1 MQVIRTYDRGL
12 GTPRKRPPRSKKLST
27 FLEIFEFEEDEEEEE
42 DEEDVDDLERF
53 SQALADEENAIRE
66 KEKVQ
71 VQPKK
76 PVVSAS
82 KNAAVSTPTRGRGGG
97 RGRGRAASHGSG
109 LRQTPDAPGIIA
121 SPAVRGSRSRGRPP
135 RGSKLSFRPKT
146 ENDIADFSDATK
158 EASSEDDYGAYE
170 DDDDYKP
177 VSTRG
182 RGRGRGRGQSRG
194 KR

>member
-27 FLEIFEFEEDEEEEE
+27 FLEIFEFDEDEEEEE
-42 DEEDVDDLERF
+42 DEEEVDDLERF
-53 SQALADEENAIRE
+53 SQALVDEENAIRE
-66 KEKVQ
+66 KEG
-71 VQPKK
+71 QPKK
-76 PVVSAS
+76 PVASAS
-82 KNAAVSTPTRGRGGG
+82 KNAAVSTATYSRGRG

-109 LRQTPDAPGIIA
+109 LRQTPDAPGSIA

-135 RGSKLSFRPKT
+135 RGSKISFRSKIKD
-146 ENDIADFSDATK
+146 EN
-158 EASSEDDYGAYE
+158 SEDDYVAYE
-170 DDDDYKP
+170 DDEDDDYKP
-177 VSTRG
+177 RG